1 MDFLLHSIVDS
12 KQKND
17 RTAHA
22 IRSFFR
28 IGAEGGT

>member
-1 MDFLLHSIVDS
+1 MDFLLHSIVNS